1 MIDNDNY
8 PGGAPGSDDS
18 DSADVEGQSPEALLA
33 QLSQQ
38 ASEAAMFP
46 ASTRTTH
53 FFAYDT
59 LLDQSTISRFVKG
72 MLADKVVR
80 LPHHK
85 LIWPYYYPP
94 RGTGLPSLART
105 NRPEDEVWGLLY
117 DTRGKDFS
125 ELERYLRLPNRYHRV
140 GVRPQDRGG
149 RIFPAFTYILTIADD
164 LPSKPSAQYRDE
176 LAAAALGRG
185 LPEEWLERI
194 KGMETLAQVAHGGM

>member
-1 MIDNDNY
+1 MIDEYNTTGEAAQAEAGED
-8 PGGAPGSDDS
+8 
-18 DSADVEGQSPEALLA
+18 GQEILSPEAVLA

-38 ASEAAMFP
+38 AADVAMFP

-53 FFAYDT
+53 FFAYDV
-59 LLDQSTISRFVKG
+59 LLEQATISRFVKG

-117 DTRGKDFS
+117 NTRSKDFK
-125 ELERYLRLPNRYHRV
+125 ELERHLRLPNRYHRV

-164 LPSKPSAQYRDE
+164 LPSRPSMQYRE
-176 LAAAALGRG
+176 QFANAAAERG
-185 LPEEWLERI
+185 LPDEWVAKLRALEPLS
-194 KGMETLAQVAHGGM
+194 EAAQGGA